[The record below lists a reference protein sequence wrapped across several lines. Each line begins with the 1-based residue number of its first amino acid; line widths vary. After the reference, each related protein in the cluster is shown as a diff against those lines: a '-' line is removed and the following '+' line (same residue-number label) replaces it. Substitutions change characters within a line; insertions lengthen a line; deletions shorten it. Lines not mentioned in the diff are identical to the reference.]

1 MLSFRNH
8 AELNLSFK
16 SRFIIITGS
25 NGTGK
30 TNLLDAIHYLSMGK
44 SYFHRSDEL
53 AVKDGDTAF
62 LISGKII
69 DNQSEVEI
77 KTSFGCYASEGKS
90 KKSVFKN
97 DRALKSLSELIDF
110 FPIVMVCPQDMEIIT
125 GPSDVRRKFVNEIL
139 SQTDRDYLVA
149 LTNYKKTLT
158 DRNQY
163 LKSLNSNQPI
173 DIDLIRVFNEQL
185 CEQATVI
192 LNKRDEWLKE
202 FIYQFKFCYE
212 CFSPLH
218 ELPAIRWK
226 FSTPF
231 EEMKE
236 KLDATLHRDRM
247 LGYTATG
254 PHKDD
259 LLFFLDGKNLKNT
272 ASQGQQKSFLLALKM
287 ARHKYIHSKT
297 GKEPPL
303 LLDDIYDKL
312 DEARFKSFMGW
323 LKEQGQTQVF
333 ITDTHEE
340 RMRNLCAELN
350 IEADFI
356 NTNNKIK
363 ASSDLP
369 IS

>member
-1 MLSFRNH
+1 MLNFRNH

-44 SYFHRSDEL
+44 SYFHRSDEP

-69 DNQSEVEI
+69 DNNSEVEI
-77 KTSFGCYASEGKS
+77 KTSFVSSTSEGKS

-97 DRALKSLSELIDF
+97 ERALKSLSELIDF
-110 FPIVMVCPQDMEIIT
+110 FPVVMVCPQDMEIIT
-125 GPSDVRRKFVNEIL
+125 GASDTRRRFVNEIL
-139 SQTDRDYLVA
+139 SQTDRDYLIA
-149 LTNYKKTLT
+149 LTNFKKTLT
-158 DRNQY
+158 NRNQY
-163 LKSLNSNQPI
+163 LKALTPDQPV
-173 DIDLIRVFNEQL
+173 DIHLIQVFNEQL
-185 CEQATVI
+185 CEQAAVI
-192 LNKRDEWLKE
+192 LKKRDEWLKD
-202 FIYQFKFCYE
+202 FISQFKLSYE

-231 EEMKE
+231 NEMKE
-236 KLDATLHRDRM
+236 KLEAHLQRDRI
-247 LGYTATG
+247 LGYTAIG

-259 LLFFLDGKNLKNT
+259 LLFFLDGKPLKNT

-287 ARHKYIHSKT
+287 ARYKYIHSKT

-312 DEARFKSFMGW
+312 DESRFKSFMGW
-323 LKEQGQTQVF
+323 LKEQGNTQVF

-356 NTNNKIK
+356 NTNNEIT
-363 ASSDLP
+363 ASSGLP